1 MLQCLRKVEITPEG
15 CLEKNGERPR
25 DLNAPRF
32 GLLTAGSA
40 VDQKNIG
47 VHLKGN
53 ANCFPFPGPEL
64 GSKTLIDM

>member
-1 MLQCLRKVEITPEG
+1 
-15 CLEKNGERPR
+15 
-25 DLNAPRF
+25 LNAPRF

-47 VHLKGN
+47 VHLKGK